1 MPQIEVTFEID
12 ANGILSVS
20 AEDKGTGNREKIV
33 ITNDKSRLSTEEIER
48 MVKEAEQYAE
58 EDKKTRERVE
68 AHNELEGYAYNLKN
82 QLSDKEKLGGKLSD
96 EEKSTIESA
105 IEASIKFLDDN
116 RDADTEALRK
126 QKKELEDAVQP
137 IIAKLYAGQP
147 PPPAEGAED
156 DLRDEL

>member
-1 MPQIEVTFEID
+1 MV
-12 ANGILSVS
+12 
-20 AEDKGTGNREKIV
+20 REA
-33 ITNDKSRLSTEEIER
+33 D
-48 MVKEAEQYAE
+48 QYAE

-82 QLSDKEKLGGKLSD
+82 QLADKEKLGGKLSE

-105 IEASIKFLDDN
+105 IEAAIKFLDDN

-126 QKKELEDAVQP
+126 QKKELEDKVQP

-147 PPPAEGAED
+147 PPSAEGAED